1 MQQGGNRSASS
12 SKSQVHVPMHSLPY
26 ADIVSSTSPTVKNYY
41 VKLAVALLCTKGT
54 FTLKHSKSPAI
65 GLGRKHLIP
74 VKSDLEDRALKK
86 PYKKKELRYKH
97 LFWKGYNSQ
106 SLSFFS
112 LEKAK
117 MLMYGVLHSH
127 CWTCVSNVEFFL
139 C

>member
-65 GLGRKHLIP
+65 GLGRKHLIK
-74 VKSDLEDRALKK
+74 VKSDLDDRALKK
-86 PYKKKELRYKH
+86 PYIKKRIAIQASFLERLQQPIAIV
-97 LFWKGYNSQ
+97 LFISKS
-106 SLSFFS
+106 
-112 LEKAK
+112 
-117 MLMYGVLHSH
+117 
-127 CWTCVSNVEFFL
+127 
-139 C
+139 

>member
-12 SKSQVHVPMHSLPY
+12 WKSQRSKVHLPTHSLPY

-74 VKSDLEDRALKK
+74 VKSDLEVRALKK
-86 PYKKKELRYKH
+86 PYKKKNCDTSIFFGKATTANRYR
-97 LFWKGYNSQ
+97 
-106 SLSFFS
+106 SF
-112 LEKAK
+112 
-117 MLMYGVLHSH
+117 H
-127 CWTCVSNVEFFL
+127 
-139 C
+139 